1 MLMAGLVSRQ
11 GNWSDAPSAAAMALA
26 GQQ

>member
-11 GNWSDAPSAAAMALA
+11 GNWSDALSAVALA
-26 GQQ
+26 GQ